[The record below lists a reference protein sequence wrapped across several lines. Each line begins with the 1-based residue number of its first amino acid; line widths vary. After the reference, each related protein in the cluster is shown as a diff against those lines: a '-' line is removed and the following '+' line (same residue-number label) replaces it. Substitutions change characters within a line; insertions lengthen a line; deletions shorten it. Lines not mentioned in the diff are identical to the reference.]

1 MLVDP
6 PLTRGGVLI
15 KGGVLKLI
23 SPDVFRVR
31 PPSIF
36 EDLDLEATDLVVTDL
51 VFDIFPKHPFLDVLA
66 KFKIFFEN
74 ISENS
79 LKIFLKYIFE
89 IYFENIFEN
98 ILKKNQNIF
107 LISLKRS
114 KMDVLGKYKNL
125 ISLKSFLIS
134 LKNIKLQ

>member
-1 MLVDP
+1 MGKFSTSGGKINYKNPPLVDRP
-6 PLTRGGVLI
+6 APNKGGFLI
-15 KGGVLKLI
+15 KGGFLKLI

-36 EDLDLEATDLVVTDL
+36 EDLDLEATDLVVTDLEVTDL

-79 LKIFLKYIFE
+79 LKI
-89 IYFENIFEN
+89 
-98 ILKKNQNIF
+98 
-107 LISLKRS
+107 
-114 KMDVLGKYKNL
+114 V
-125 ISLKSFLIS
+125 
-134 LKNIKLQ
+134 

>member
-1 MLVDP
+1 MGARRP
-6 PLTRGGVLI
+6 WPAA
-15 KGGVLKLI
+15 
-23 SPDVFRVR
+23 R

-36 EDLDLEATDLVVTDL
+36 EDLDLEATDLVVTDLEVTDL

-74 ISENS
+74 ISENI

-98 ILKKNQNIF
+98 ILK
-107 LISLKRS
+107 
-114 KMDVLGKYKNL
+114 
-125 ISLKSFLIS
+125 
-134 LKNIKLQ
+134 

>member
-1 MLVDP
+1 MNSGDVHLDNRIFQI
-6 PLTRGGVLI
+6 LFQ
-15 KGGVLKLI
+15 

-36 EDLDLEATDLVVTDL
+36 EDLDLEATDLVVTDLEVTDL

-79 LKIFLKYIFE
+79 LKI
-89 IYFENIFEN
+89 
-98 ILKKNQNIF
+98 
-107 LISLKRS
+107 
-114 KMDVLGKYKNL
+114 V
-125 ISLKSFLIS
+125 
-134 LKNIKLQ
+134 